1 MEIELITTVEHL
13 QAFCTDLAKQNW
25 LVLDTEFIRETT
37 YYPNLCL
44 IQIANDERAACI
56 DTLAIDDLS
65 ALQKLIYSDSV
76 IKVFHAASQ
85 DLEIFFNLYE
95 SIPTPI
101 FDTQI
106 AASALG
112 YGEQVSYAY
121 LVSEICDVSLDK
133 SLSRTAW
140 DRRPLSKK
148 ELQYAVDDVIYLAKI
163 YHHLR
168 KKLGQQK
175 RSHWVQDEF
184 QHLCALERYKVKPS
198 ELWKSVKGVGKLE
211 SHQLIVLKQLAEWRD
226 QQAIEENKP
235 RQWILRDKSLRALA
249 IEQPTNTSALSDIE
263 ELSHQQLT
271 TYAKSIF
278 ACIQKAQHTPEQE
291 WPDASQ
297 TMPLSREQRKIMKQ
311 ASQLVREKAEELNIA
326 PTLLAK
332 RSIVEKLLRGQRELH
347 ILHDWRQDLI
357 GNDLVKL
364 FETHSAA
371 EATDQSVAK

>member
-148 ELQYAVDDVIYLAKI
+148 ELQYAVD
-163 YHHLR
+163 
-168 KKLGQQK
+168 
-175 RSHWVQDEF
+175 EM
-184 QHLCALERYKVKPS
+184 
-198 ELWKSVKGVGKLE
+198 
-211 SHQLIVLKQLAEWRD
+211 
-226 QQAIEENKP
+226 N
-235 RQWILRDKSLRALA
+235 
-249 IEQPTNTSALSDIE
+249 
-263 ELSHQQLT
+263 
-271 TYAKSIF
+271 
-278 ACIQKAQHTPEQE
+278 
-291 WPDASQ
+291 
-297 TMPLSREQRKIMKQ
+297 
-311 ASQLVREKAEELNIA
+311 
-326 PTLLAK
+326 
-332 RSIVEKLLRGQRELH
+332 
-347 ILHDWRQDLI
+347 
-357 GNDLVKL
+357 
-364 FETHSAA
+364 
-371 EATDQSVAK
+371 